1 MTLACFCPSPPVDHR
16 LDPTARALSL
26 GERVDRA
33 DVLTSRRGSSEGF
46 FLIGTDGRVHST
58 RDQDARE
65 SVGINALRVPKP
77 VATEEDAG
85 ELVPE
90 VREVVEVRMGQKAP
104 RCGSDPSPVPLRLVK
119 APAAGHPLPLGEGRD
134 PHVCAARA
142 FKRVTPQSLGELAR
156 PGPLLVGFVLFLF
169 CVTQAGL
176 PAAIGPGQESP
187 PGAHGADVPTLLRT
201 AQEAL
206 GRNDF
211 ATAAEALKQ
220 AVAAQPAFAPAW
232 FNLAYAYTG
241 LHKNEEAVASYRKAL
256 ELDPNLFEAR
266 LNLGILLLQLNRP
279 RDALEHLEKAATLKP
294 DHLRAQLYYGRAL
307 ALTGQPERAEKQYQ
321 TALRLDPRL
330 AIAHYD
336 LAQLYLQQKR
346 YQEALGSFQK
356 AYELDPALPQAQLG
370 MGLAMEGLKDE
381 VNAAAHFEQYLAAR
395 PDDLETRFHL
405 ARLYLEQG
413 KNEEAYEGLQS
424 VYRVKPETPGLA
436 AALGD
441 VCALLKKL
449 PESEKF
455 YRQAL
460 LAAPTDPDLHR
471 ALGQTL
477 LEEERFSEAEAEF
490 RTALK
495 GNPRSREAAQGLATS
510 LYLQKR
516 YPEAIPLLE
525 ALARAP
531 DPPPMLIFALATS
544 YDHLHVLQKALENY
558 ERFLQLSKGQSPDH
572 EWQATQRAKL
582 LRHQLQK

>member
-1 MTLACFCPSPPVDHR
+1 LVTIILCLFC
-16 LDPTARALSL
+16 
-26 GERVDRA
+26 
-33 DVLTSRRGSSEGF
+33 
-46 FLIGTDGRVHST
+46 
-58 RDQDARE
+58 
-65 SVGINALRVPKP
+65 
-77 VATEEDAG
+77 
-85 ELVPE
+85 LVP
-90 VREVVEVRMGQKAP
+90 AP
-104 RCGSDPSPVPLRLVK
+104 GLV
-119 APAAGHPLPLGEGRD
+119 AVSA
-134 PHVCAARA
+134 
-142 FKRVTPQSLGELAR
+142 
-156 PGPLLVGFVLFLF
+156 
-169 CVTQAGL
+169 
-176 PAAIGPGQESP
+176 GQESAP
-187 PGAHGADVPTLLRT
+187 RARGEDVPALLRT

-211 ATAAEALKQ
+211 AAAADALKR
-220 AVAAQPAFAPAW
+220 AVAAQPTLTAAW

-241 LHKNEEAVASYRKAL
+241 LHRPDDAVAAYRKAL

-266 LNLGILLLQLNRP
+266 LNLGILLLQLNNP
-279 RDALEHLEKAATLKP
+279 QGALEQLEKAATLKP
-294 DHLRAQLYYGRAL
+294 DHPRAQLYFGRAL
-307 ALTGQPERAEKQYQ
+307 ALTGQAERAEKQYQ
-321 TALRLDPRL
+321 TVLRLDPKL

-336 LAQLYLQQKR
+336 LAQIYLQQKR
-346 YQEALGSFQK
+346 YQEAVSSFQK
-356 AYELDPALPQAQLG
+356 ASELDPALSQAQLG
-370 MGLAMEGLKDE
+370 LALALEGMKYQ
-381 VNAAAHFEQYLAAR
+381 VQAVAHFEQYLAAR

-413 KNEEAYEGLQS
+413 KNEQAYEGLQA
-424 VYRVKPETPGLA
+424 VYRLKSETPGLA

-441 VCALLKKL
+441 VCALLKKF

-460 LAAPTDPDLHR
+460 LAAPTESDLHR

-477 LEEERFSEAEAEF
+477 LAEEKFSEAEGEF

-495 GNPRSREAAQGLATS
+495 SNPASREAAQGLATS

-531 DPPPMLIFALATS
+531 DPPPILIFALASS
-544 YDHLHVLQKALENY
+544 YDTLHVLRKALENY